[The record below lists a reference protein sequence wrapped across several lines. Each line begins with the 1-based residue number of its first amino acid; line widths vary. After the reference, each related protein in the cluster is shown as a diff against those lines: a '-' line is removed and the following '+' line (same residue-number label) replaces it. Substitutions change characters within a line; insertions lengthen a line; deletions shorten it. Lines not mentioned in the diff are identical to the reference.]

1 MLYGEIE
8 LRVRYEELRRQ
19 ADRERLVNEAR
30 KARRARRGGR
40 SRANGPEGRVN
51 GSPDRFAK
59 AA

>member
-1 MLYGEIE
+1 MFYGELE

-30 KARRARRGGR
+30 KARRARRGR
-40 SRANGPEGRVN
+40 SGTHGQEGRVS
-51 GSPDRFAK
+51 GAPDRFTK